1 MQAKHHTWESIP
13 NERMNDLVSRQVLHT
28 ETMTIARLTLLRGA
42 MVPRHSHPN
51 QQVTSIESG
60 ALRFIFDEGDM
71 MVASGQTLEIPGGV
85 PHAVEAV
92 QDSVALDL
100 FTPPRADWISGDDAY
115 LRR

>member
-1 MQAKHHTWESIP
+1 MQVKHHTWESIP
-13 NERMNDLVSRQVLHT
+13 NEQMNDLVTRQVLHT

-42 MVPRHSHPN
+42 KVPRHSHPN
-51 QQVTSIESG
+51 QQVTTMESG
-60 ALRFIFDEGDM
+60 ALRFIFDDGDL
-71 MVASGQTLEIPGGV
+71 MVAAGQSLEIPGGV
-85 PHAVEAV
+85 FHEVEAV